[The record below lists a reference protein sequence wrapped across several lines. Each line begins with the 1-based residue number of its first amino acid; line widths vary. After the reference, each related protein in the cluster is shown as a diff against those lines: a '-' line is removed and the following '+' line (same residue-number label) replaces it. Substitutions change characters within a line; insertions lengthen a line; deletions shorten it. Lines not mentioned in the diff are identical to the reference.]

1 MRKILENSKHN
12 YIQLSEELETIEL
25 YLDLE
30 KLRFENKFDF
40 KINFDENIDPEMI
53 SIPPMLIQPYLEN
66 AILHGLMPKKEKGLL
81 LLSFKLFEENTILCT
96 IKDNGIGREKANK
109 INVLRKKH
117 RSTGMKNIEERLVI
131 LNKINKSDMRVKI
144 IDLYNRKGEAAGTEV
159 KLYIQYL

>member
-12 YIQLSEELETIEL
+12 YIKLIEELETIEL

-81 LLSFKLFEENTILCT
+81 LLSLKLFEENTILCI
-96 IKDNGIGREKANK
+96 IKDNGIGRKKANK
-109 INVLRKKH
+109 ISVLRKKH
-117 RSTGMKNIEERLVI
+117 RSTGMKNIEERLEI
-131 LNKINKSDMRVKI
+131 LNKMNRSNMKVKI
-144 IDLYNRKGEAAGTEV
+144 IDLYNQKGEASGTQV
-159 KLYIQYL
+159 DLYIQFI